1 MGFDWCEGGQ
11 KECGSVGPIICKQ
24 KLAYVQWA
32 VDERIWRR
40 TCYILS
46 APRYNIRLCTTYPIL
61 RFESRRPSPPF
72 HLRDHGAHRQGV
84 PIRHTRSRIHRQGVP
99 HLHTRPIS
107 PFHLSPSLSS
117 RTPCPPLTTTPR
129 TPRPGASSLKNRTD
143 CRRPASSSASSSSRL
158 LPGWGRTTKRCLP
171 SP

>member
-1 MGFDWCEGGQ
+1 MLY
-11 KECGSVGPIICKQ
+11 P
-24 KLAYVQWA
+24 
-32 VDERIWRR
+32 
-40 TCYILS
+40 LS
-46 APRYNIRLCTTYPIL
+46 APPDITPRPCTTYPIL

-99 HLHTRPIS
+99 HLHIRPVS

-143 CRRPASSSASSSSRL
+143 YRRPGPASSSASSSSRL
-158 LPGWGRTTKRCLP
+158 LRGWGRTTKRCLP
-171 SP
+171 SPSPTPRLRLRPRPRPRKTPSP